1 MRFQNLVFIFFVS
14 IFFTGCNSCGNETA
28 IVIDNEDL
36 NTNSTINNNIN
47 ATENMNANNSSM
59 PENPQNSDP
68 LSAETIEKP
77 TERVQA
83 ETLKPVVDAY
93 CAAMRKKDDA
103 GLRNVFTPAT
113 VKALEADVKA
123 DGLGSIAELLELEPV
138 GDGCQ
143 VVNETIQGNTAQ
155 ATVITQT
162 YPTGTSFTFEKVGK
176 DWKMTRKSADFDRVD
191 QK

>member
-1 MRFQNLVFIFFVS
+1 MRFQNLVFILFVS
-14 IFFTGCNSCGNETA
+14 IVFTGCNSCGNETA
-28 IVIDNEDL
+28 IVVNNEDM
-36 NTNSTINNNIN
+36 NTNSPLNKNIN
-47 ATENMNANNSSM
+47 TTEKINANNSNTL
-59 PENPQNSDP
+59 ENSQDSDP
-68 LSAETIEKP
+68 LSVETIEKP
-77 TERVQA
+77 KEKVQA

-93 CAAMRKKDDA
+93 CEAMRKKNDA
-103 GLRNVFTPAT
+103 GLRNIFTSAT

-138 GDGCQ
+138 GDNCQ

-162 YPTGTSFTFEKVGK
+162 YPTGTSFTFEKVGN

-191 QK
+191 QN

>member
-1 MRFQNLVFIFFVS
+1 MRFQNLVFILFVS
-14 IFFTGCNSCGNETA
+14 IFFTGCNSCGSGTA
-28 IVIDNEDL
+28 IVVNTEDM
-36 NTNSTINNNIN
+36 NTNSTINRNINTNENIN
-47 ATENMNANNSSM
+47 ADNSNT
-59 PENPQNSDP
+59 PETSQNSDP
-68 LSAETIEKP
+68 LSVEPIPKSSEK
-77 TERVQA
+77 VQA

-103 GLRNVFTPAT
+103 GLRSVFTPAT
-113 VKALEADVKA
+113 IKALEADVKA

-138 GDGCQ
+138 GNNCQ

-162 YPTGTSFTFEKVGK
+162 YPTGTSFTFEKVGN

-191 QK
+191 QN